1 MAHELTLEGILCL
14 PLSFSWCQLNDT
26 VDVHVLVWICLND
39 HSCCREQ
46 DKKVCCLGLTSLLAL
61 PADQLPGEALGRVFR
76 ATLDLLVAYKD
87 QVAGL
92 SLTHTLFFIY
102 ISKLGPNPHIYYAPL
117 DTEAA
122 KEEEVE
128 EDDDMDGY
136 PSDEDDD
143 DGDGSDKEMGFDAED
158 GDEVDSIKLQKLAA
172 QVRTCTHI
180 WLSVIYQNF
189 ISISLISYRRTQT

>member
-1 MAHELTLEGILCL
+1 MVYERTLESKLL
-14 PLSFSWCQLNDT
+14 FSLSLSSWWLLA
-26 VDVHVLVWICLND
+26 VDVLWMVWIFHLNGL
-39 HSCCREQ
+39 SCCREQ

-61 PADQLPGEALGRVFR
+61 PADQVPGEALGRVFR

-92 SLTHTLFFIY
+92 SFTHSLYFLFLIY
-102 ISKLGPNPHIYYAPL
+102 IYNSRPNSHIYSAPL
-117 DTEAA
+117 HTEAA
-122 KEEEVE
+122 KEEEEVE

-136 PSDEDDD
+136 QSNEDD

-172 QVRTCTHI
+172 QVCMCST
-180 WLSVIYQNF
+180 
-189 ISISLISYRRTQT
+189 